1 MGYFTLNEWETGLID
16 LKCDSID
23 KLRSKLESMRMLLY
37 DPCTFKEIYRY
48 AYHFAKDKDQ
58 RSMDVETAKVML
70 QLLLADQWPLYVE
83 FCQFIDQSTYK
94 VINRD
99 QWINIFEFARLHCDD
114 LSSYDID
121 GACECFLHD
130 YHVSK
135 CQMDNNFFF
144 SLSLFRRQ
152 GR

>member
-1 MGYFTLNEWETGLID
+1 MGYFTLDEWETGLIE
-16 LKCDSID
+16 LQCDSVQ
-23 KLRSKLESMRMLLY
+23 KLRLKLNSLRMLLN
-37 DPCTFKEIYRY
+37 DPSAFKEIYRY

-83 FCQFIDQSTYK
+83 FCRFIDQSTYK

-99 QWINIFEFARLHCDD
+99 QWMNILEFARLHRND
-114 LSSYDID
+114 LATYDID
-121 GACECFLHD
+121 GACEYTFSSRTRKMPKKLYCFLL
-130 YHVSK
+130 VMF
-135 CQMDNNFFF
+135 CF
-144 SLSLFRRQ
+144 Q